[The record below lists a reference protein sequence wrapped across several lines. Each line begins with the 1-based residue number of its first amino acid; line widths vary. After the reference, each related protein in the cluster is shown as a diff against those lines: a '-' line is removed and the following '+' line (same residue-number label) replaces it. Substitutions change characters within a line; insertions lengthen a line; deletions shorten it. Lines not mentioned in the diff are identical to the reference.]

1 MVSRRTELAKVMCNS
16 WSELISFG
24 KITKVKFFR
33 ENGYSWEEKLFCLP
47 IARQKHVPARREW
60 EPLKYCGIGLKDI
73 SIPKKATGEDMQ
85 RLMYRYRIH
94 SSLIINGILSNIAM
108 WFSNFPPLKSSGA
121 YAYFDVVSRDKS
133 LELTVGM
140 TASAN

>member
-1 MVSRRTELAKVMCNS
+1 
-16 WSELISFG
+16 
-24 KITKVKFFR
+24 
-33 ENGYSWEEKLFCLP
+33 
-47 IARQKHVPARREW
+47 
-60 EPLKYCGIGLKDI
+60 
-73 SIPKKATGEDMQ
+73 MQ

>member
-1 MVSRRTELAKVMCNS
+1 
-16 WSELISFG
+16 
-24 KITKVKFFR
+24 
-33 ENGYSWEEKLFCLP
+33 
-47 IARQKHVPARREW
+47 
-60 EPLKYCGIGLKDI
+60 
-73 SIPKKATGEDMQ
+73 MQ
-85 RLMYRYRIH
+85 RLMYRYRIY

-140 TASAN
+140 KASIIYLEVTQYNVFIMLRNQTFFKYYIRTQSNRQGQFMWCQLRTIWSLSEWLMV